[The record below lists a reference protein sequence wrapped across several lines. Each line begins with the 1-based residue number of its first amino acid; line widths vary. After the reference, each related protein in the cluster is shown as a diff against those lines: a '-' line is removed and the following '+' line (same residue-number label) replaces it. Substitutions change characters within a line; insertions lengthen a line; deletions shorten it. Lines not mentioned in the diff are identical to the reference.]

1 MIETVT
7 VNASALNVR
16 ETPTT
21 NAAVVRQVK
30 RGTSLSVLGAEKGW
44 LRVKL
49 ASGDTGWVAE
59 RFVLRPGESAAKSA
73 ARRGGSCP
81 ADSDYAFLETPQL
94 SFSENPPPGMVVVE
108 ANVNAKGIV
117 TSTKVLSN
125 STGDEALGF
134 LTERE
139 IRTAK
144 FAPPIRNCVPRA
156 FIFTYKRTF

>member
-1 MIETVT
+1 M
-7 VNASALNVR
+7 NASALNMR

-21 NAAVVRQVK
+21 DSAVVRQVK

-49 ASGDTGWVAE
+49 ASGEAGWVAE
-59 RFVLRPGESAAKSA
+59 RFVLRAGESAAKSA
-73 ARRGGSCP
+73 VRRSGNCP

-108 ANVNAKGIV
+108 ANVNTRGVV
-117 TSTKVLSN
+117 TSTKVISN
-125 STGDEALGF
+125 STGDEALAF

-139 IRTAK
+139 IKSAK